1 VNGSSQCI
9 FIHLGPLFPEFLKI
23 KTTLPIFEVHMAMTM
38 KGTILWHVT
47 PCSLVHHLGNKIV
60 LDFYEDHLSNQ
71 HDATFYPLY

>member
-1 VNGSSQCI
+1 
-9 FIHLGPLFPEFLKI
+9 
-23 KTTLPIFEVHMAMTM
+23 MAMTM